1 MSSND
6 TNIGSGRSG
15 FATGSTATPPGA
27 GRAGFATGG
36 TAGRADR
43 DQQGNSN
50 SVDPDN
56 VEGLKSSVAAAA
68 PRERTRARER
78 TPNAALNNSGK
89 YPLRTVQ
96 EYIGGHR
103 TVFDS
108 TPGARIVEMA
118 HGSGTFQQWS
128 EDGTEIKVI
137 VGNAHQHMKEGYTLT
152 INQNG
157 DIKIDGHC
165 RVSVGGGVH
174 IEAKGDVSLISSGNI
189 TTFTPKNYNVVAGG
203 KVNILGRG
211 GVNISTDNN
220 MKFRAEKDHT
230 TKVGKNSI
238 TEIGV
243 NSSLKIGEDS
253 KTTIGT
259 NSTTEIGGAAT
270 EEVTGAKINRSASAI
285 EDIAGSKLSQAGT
298 MKFEANRIDLN

>member
-1 MSSND
+1 MN
-6 TNIGSGRSG
+6 TKIN
-15 FATGSTATPPGA
+15 
-27 GRAGFATGG
+27 
-36 TAGRADR
+36 
-43 DQQGNSN
+43 
-50 SVDPDN
+50 PDDL
-56 VEGLKSSVAAAA
+56 EGLKASTTTAVSK
-68 PRERTRARER
+68 ERNRARER

-103 TVFDS
+103 TVFDN
-108 TPGARIVEMA
+108 TPGARIVETA

-137 VGNAHQHMKEGYTLT
+137 VGNAHHHMKEGYTLT

-174 IEAKGDVSLISSGNI
+174 LEVKGDVSLISAGKI
-189 TTFTPKNYNVVAGG
+189 TAFTPKDYNIVAGG

-211 GVNISTDNN
+211 GVNISTDSN

-243 NSSLKIGEDS
+243 NSSLKIGENS
-253 KTTIGT
+253 TTTIGT
-259 NSTTEIGGAAT
+259 NATTEIGGAST
-270 EEVTGAKINRSASAI
+270 EDV
-285 EDIAGSKLSQAGT
+285 AGSKLSKAST
-298 MKFEANRIDLN
+298 MKFEASRIDLN